1 MLLHDHRGGERGLE
15 TVRGAGADHAA
26 KAAQRL
32 AAFLRVV
39 GQRVQPSLDGE
50 RRAKPV
56 DDLTLRAGQRER
68 RRLDRISAWERG
80 PR

>member
-1 MLLHDHRGGERGLE
+1 MLLHDRRGRERGLE
-15 TVRGAGADHAA
+15 AVRGAGADHAA

-32 AAFLRVV
+32 AAFLGVV
-39 GQRVQPSLDGE
+39 GQRVQPVLDGE

-56 DDLTLRAGQRER
+56 DDPTLRAGQRER
-68 RRLDRISAWERG
+68 RRIGRFSAWERG

>member
-1 MLLHDHRGGERGLE
+1 MITAAASAASRQCAVP
-15 TVRGAGADHAA
+15 VRTTPR
-26 KAAQRL
+26 KLRSVSPPR
-32 AAFLRVV
+32 LRVV

-50 RRAKPV
+50 RRAKPA
-56 DDLTLRAGQRER
+56 DDLTLRAGQRKR